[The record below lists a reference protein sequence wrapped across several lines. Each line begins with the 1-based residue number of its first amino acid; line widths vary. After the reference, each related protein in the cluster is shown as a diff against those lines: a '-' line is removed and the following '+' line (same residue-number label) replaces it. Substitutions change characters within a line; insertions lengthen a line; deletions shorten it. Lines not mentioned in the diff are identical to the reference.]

1 MKIEQFDKTT
11 LQISEKTI
19 SYGLNWSVSNKYPE
33 IVSHLES
40 LVIDKYNNLSFSA
53 VRCLKTYIQ
62 IVNPKSE
69 QSWAFIEDALLN
81 ILRNTHLSDLVDLNI
96 PNEFEDCSKPIELQD
111 SLVRVDTGKLANK
124 ITVQKS
130 VLDILPNH

>member
-1 MKIEQFDKTT
+1 M
-11 LQISEKTI
+11 
-19 SYGLNWSVSNKYPE
+19 
-33 IVSHLES
+33 
-40 LVIDKYNNLSFSA
+40 
-53 VRCLKTYIQ
+53 RCLKTYIQ

-96 PNEFEDCSKPIELQD
+96 SNEFEDCSKPIELQD

-130 VLDILPNH
+130 VLDILPNHEKCIE

>member
-1 MKIEQFDKTT
+1 MLKFKVTAEPILQQEDIHKVFNSLFIKIEQFDKTT

-40 LVIDKYNNLSFSA
+40 LIIDKYNNLSFSA

-62 IVNPKSE
+62 IVNPKS
-69 QSWAFIEDALLN
+69 
-81 ILRNTHLSDLVDLNI
+81 
-96 PNEFEDCSKPIELQD
+96 
-111 SLVRVDTGKLANK
+111 
-124 ITVQKS
+124 
-130 VLDILPNH
+130 